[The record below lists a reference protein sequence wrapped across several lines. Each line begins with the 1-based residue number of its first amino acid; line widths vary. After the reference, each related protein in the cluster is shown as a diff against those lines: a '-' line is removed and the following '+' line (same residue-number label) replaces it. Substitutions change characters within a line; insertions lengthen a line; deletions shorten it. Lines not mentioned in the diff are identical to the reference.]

1 MTGPQHEP
9 LVEVHLRQLPVQLWA
24 TSQELSDDLL
34 REFALVVA
42 GLETEHEHEHR
53 PLPARLL
60 DLMQAVTAQFA
71 GAADAQEAQLFAAA
85 EAGDTGIDLVY
96 RLPPAA
102 GPAAMAI
109 STMLDEADA
118 YCRAGRDL
126 LTLAAPAEVVT
137 FRHWFLGQFSDQ
149 LAGRPAVAWPD
160 YRD

>member
-1 MTGPQHEP
+1 MTGPQDEP
-9 LVEVHLRQLPVQLWA
+9 LVEVHLQQLPVQLWA

-42 GLETEHEHEHR
+42 DLEINPEHR

-60 DLMQAVTAQFA
+60 DLVQSVTAQFA
-71 GAADAQEAQLFAAA
+71 GTAEAQEAQLFAAA
-85 EAGDTGIDLVY
+85 EAGHVEIDLMY

-102 GPAAMAI
+102 GPAAMLI
-109 STMLDEADA
+109 TTMLDEADE
-118 YCRAGRDL
+118 YCRAGREL

-137 FRHWFLGQFSDQ
+137 FRHWFLGQFGDQ

-160 YRD
+160 YRG

>member
-1 MTGPQHEP
+1 MTGPQHDP

-42 GLETEHEHEHR
+42 DLETEHEHR

-60 DLMQAVTAQFA
+60 DLVQAVTAQFA
-71 GAADAQEAQLFAAA
+71 GAADVQEAQLFAAV
-85 EAGDTGIDLVY
+85 EAGTPEIDLVY

-102 GPAAMAI
+102 GPAAAHLE
-109 STMLDEADA
+109 TMLDEADA

-126 LTLAAPAEVVT
+126 LTLAAPEEVVT

-160 YRD
+160 YRG